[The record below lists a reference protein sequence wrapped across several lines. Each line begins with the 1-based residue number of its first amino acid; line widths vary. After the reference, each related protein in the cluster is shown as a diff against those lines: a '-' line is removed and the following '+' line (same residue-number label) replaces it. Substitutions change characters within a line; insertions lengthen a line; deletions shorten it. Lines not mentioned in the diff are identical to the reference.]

1 MAQTQ
6 PIHLLLTSGWF
17 SQFNGP
23 YKEGHP
29 MDMEKLVDELVE
41 FEDTTDSSSRLQE
54 KITDPYK
61 LIAHPHSLV
70 WVTSER

>member
-41 FEDTTDSSSRLQE
+41 FEDTTD
-54 KITDPYK
+54 
-61 LIAHPHSLV
+61 
-70 WVTSER
+70 